1 MVMELDIN
9 IEEELEN
16 PLIQGLDLSMFGAD
30 DLMNLILQRSEVLF
44 DVNKKGRVTRAWQ
57 NGDDSLVKEQVERL
71 GDQIA
76 YRTAAQIYGEYRT
89 IEPLLEH
96 ISPKKIADIGCGYAF
111 FDLFAARQL
120 NCGLLLIDLEEN
132 EHQHFGFADEGAAY
146 SSLEKTRAMLRA
158 NGVDGRKITTV
169 NPKDKDVM
177 KVGKVD
183 LAVSFLSCGFH
194 YPVDSYLDFFQNKIT
209 PNGGVV
215 LDFRTGTMP
224 DQITALAE
232 RGLVL
237 GEELASAPKV
247 RRILLKR
254 GES

>member
-1 MVMELDIN
+1 MSLELDIN

-30 DLMNLILQRSEVLF
+30 DLLNLILQRSEVLF
-44 DVNKKGRVTRAWQ
+44 DVHRHGRVIRAWQ
-57 NGDDSLVKEQVERL
+57 NGDAGPLKEQVQRL

-89 IEPLLEH
+89 IEPLLEQL
-96 ISPKKIADIGCGYAF
+96 SPKTIADIGCGYAF
-111 FDLFAARQL
+111 FDLFAARQFD
-120 NCGLLLIDLEEN
+120 CSLLLIDLEEN
-132 EHQHFGFADEGAAY
+132 EHQHFGFANEGAAY
-146 SSLEKTRAMLRA
+146 SSLEKTREMLVA
-158 NGVDGRKITTV
+158 NGVGGRKITTL

-177 KVGKVD
+177 KAGKVD

-194 YPVDSYLDFFQNKIT
+194 YPVDSYLEFFQKKVS
-209 PNGGVV
+209 PKGGVL

-232 RGLVL
+232 HGLIQD
-237 GEELASAPKV
+237 EELASAPKV
-247 RRILLKR
+247 RRVLLK
-254 GES
+254 SDKA